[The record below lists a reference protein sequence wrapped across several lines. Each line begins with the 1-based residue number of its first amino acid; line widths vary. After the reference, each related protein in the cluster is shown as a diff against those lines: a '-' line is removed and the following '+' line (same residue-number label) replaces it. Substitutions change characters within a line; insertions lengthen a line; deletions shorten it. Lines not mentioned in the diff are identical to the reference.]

1 MAQIKENRMKFIYL
15 FIMVVSM
22 ILMSSC
28 EKSSNIDLSGI
39 KETIDR
45 QNRSYENAYNNKQI
59 QKLGELHTVDAIVMP
74 PNSKMVEG
82 KEDIMRI
89 LNDEIQ
95 SGGQDIKF
103 ETLELVINGDFAYE
117 TGLYS
122 VNMKNKGQEPV
133 SDKGK
138 YIVIWEKQSD
148 GQWLMDKDI
157 WNSDL
162 PVNRN

>member
-1 MAQIKENRMKFIYL
+1 MKFIYL

-74 PNSKMVEG
+74 PNSKMVEIG
-82 KEDIMRI
+82 RAH
-89 LNDEIQ
+89 
-95 SGGQDIKF
+95 
-103 ETLELVINGDFAYE
+103 V
-117 TGLYS
+117 
-122 VNMKNKGQEPV
+122 
-133 SDKGK
+133 
-138 YIVIWEKQSD
+138 
-148 GQWLMDKDI
+148 
-157 WNSDL
+157 
-162 PVNRN
+162 

>member
-1 MAQIKENRMKFIYL
+1 
-15 FIMVVSM
+15 
-22 ILMSSC
+22 
-28 EKSSNIDLSGI
+28 
-39 KETIDR
+39 
-45 QNRSYENAYNNKQI
+45 
-59 QKLGELHTVDAIVMP
+59 MP

-133 SDKGK
+133 NDKGK
-138 YIVIWEKQSD
+138 YIVIWEKQLD

>member
-1 MAQIKENRMKFIYL
+1 MSFVLAL
-15 FIMVVSM
+15 V
-22 ILMSSC
+22 ILDILAKVLTKTNWN
-28 EKSSNIDLSGI
+28 E
-39 KETIDR
+39 
-45 QNRSYENAYNNKQI
+45 
-59 QKLGELHTVDAIVMP
+59 
-74 PNSKMVEG
+74 MVEG

-95 SGGQDIKF
+95 LGGQDIKF

-122 VNMKNKGQEPV
+122 VNMKHKGQAPV

-162 PVNRN
+162 PVNRKWLFSIFFKLLDKRLINIRSVDDKSQELKC